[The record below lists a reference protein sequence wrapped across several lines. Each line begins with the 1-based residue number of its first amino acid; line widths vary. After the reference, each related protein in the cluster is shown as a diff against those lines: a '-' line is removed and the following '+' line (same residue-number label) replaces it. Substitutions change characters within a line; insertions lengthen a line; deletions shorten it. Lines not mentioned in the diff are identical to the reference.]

1 MKRILIGF
9 AVLVLVLIV
18 VVVAVPF
25 LIPADTYKQQ
35 ITQAVKDAT
44 GRDLTIDGNF
54 DLRFGLTT
62 SVSAEG
68 IRFANAEWGEAP
80 ALAQI
85 GKFAVDV
92 ELLPL
97 LGGEVSVPRL
107 ELADAT
113 IALETDAE
121 GRNNWDFAGAA
132 DSTAPSESD
141 SGDTG
146 GGGGIAAHLG
156 DLSIDNVT
164 LSMTDA
170 RSGERIDA
178 ALVRARV
185 ASESADDPMVIEVE
199 GNWGDDPLIVEG
211 QVGSIAAATGGGPFP
226 VDIKAD
232 AFGIQVALNGG
243 IADPQAP
250 SGLDLAL
257 SVNARNLSGLKAF
270 AGDGLPTAGP
280 LELTAKIVGAP
291 DALDVNDI
299 QFNFG
304 NTDLA
309 GNVALRMAGERPSVT
324 AKLASNKVD
333 LVELQPAG
341 GAEAAG
347 GGGTGADS
355 GGGTAVTG
363 KVFPSDPLPLDGLSA
378 ADADIDVTIA
388 ELVTPTLTVRDTV
401 VKVALKDG
409 RLQVEPLTAT
419 VADSKID
426 GMVSLARQ
434 ADAAALDVRLKS
446 ESLDLGKLI
455 TEAGV
460 TDLLEGSASLDVDL
474 QGSGNSVAAI
484 MGSLNGHSRV
494 LMNEGRART
503 EAFDL
508 LVGGLSSVMG
518 SVFGSKS
525 EWTVVECM
533 ASDFK
538 IENGVAKS
546 QVMLINTEYTI
557 VSGEGD
563 VNLGEEA
570 LNLVVSPQPKSATL
584 NVSVPVKIGGTF
596 VEPSFTPDEVAA
608 ARKLGGLLGATLFP
622 PAAVVGLAEMG
633 NSDNPCLKLA
643 KGEGGGAQAPAP
655 SPTDAL
661 KSPVDSSNIGGAAEN
676 LKKDAEKAVDGIT
689 KGLKG
694 ILGKD

>member
-1 MKRILIGF
+1 MKRILIGL

-18 VVVAVPF
+18 VVVALPF
-25 LIPADTYKQQ
+25 LIPTETYKQQ

-54 DLRFGLTT
+54 DLQFGLTT

-80 ALAQI
+80 ALAEI

-113 IALETDAE
+113 IALETNAE
-121 GRNNWDFAGAA
+121 GRNNWEFAAPA
-132 DSTAPSESD
+132 DGTAPSE
-141 SGDTG
+141 GDTG
-146 GGGGIAAHLG
+146 GGDGGGIAAHVG

-185 ASESADDPMVIEVE
+185 AAESADDPMVIEVE

-299 QFNFG
+299 KFNFG

-309 GNVALRMAGERPSVT
+309 GDVALRMAGGRPSVT
-324 AKLASNKVD
+324 AKLASDKVD

-341 GAEAAG
+341 GAEAASGGGGG
-347 GGGTGADS
+347 GGGTAD
-355 GGGTAVTG
+355 TG

-378 ADADIDVTIA
+378 ADADIDLTIA

-434 ADAAALDVRLKS
+434 ADAAALDVKLKS

-474 QGSGNSVAAI
+474 QGSGASVAAI

-546 QVMLINTEYTI
+546 QIMLINTEYTI

-584 NVSVPVKIGGTF
+584 NVSLPVKIGGTF
-596 VEPSFTPDEVAA
+596 VAPSFTPDEVAA
-608 ARKLGGLLGATLFP
+608 ARKLGGLLGATIFP
-622 PAAVVGLAEMG
+622 PAAIVGLAEMG
-633 NSDNPCLKLA
+633 NEDNPCLKLA

-655 SPTDAL
+655 SPTDVL

-694 ILGKD
+694 ILGRD

>member
-1 MKRILIGF
+1 MKRILIGI

-18 VVVAVPF
+18 VVVALPF
-25 LIPADTYKQQ
+25 LIPTETYKQQ

-44 GRDLTIDGNF
+44 GRELTIDGEFN
-54 DLRFGLTT
+54 LQFGLTT

-80 ALAQI
+80 ALAEI
-85 GKFAVDV
+85 GTLAVDV

-97 LGGEVSVPRL
+97 LSGDVSVPRL

-113 IALETDAE
+113 IALETDAQ
-121 GRNNWDFAGAA
+121 GRNNWDFTGAA
-132 DSTAPSESD
+132 DSTAPSDRDGGES
-141 SGDTG
+141 G
-146 GGGGIAAHLG
+146 GGAPIIPHLA
-156 DLSIDNVT
+156 DVSIDNVT

-178 ALVRARV
+178 ELVRARV

-211 QVGSIAAATGGGPFP
+211 QVGSITAATGGGPFP

-243 IADPQAP
+243 IADPQAAR
-250 SGLDLAL
+250 GLDLAL
-257 SVNARNLSGLKAF
+257 AVNARNLSGLKAF

-280 LELTAKIVGAP
+280 LALTATISGAP

-299 QFNFG
+299 DFGFG

-309 GNVALRMAGERPSVT
+309 GDVALRMAGGRPSVT
-324 AKLASNKVD
+324 AKLASNRVD

-341 GAEAAG
+341 GAEETSAG
-347 GGGTGADS
+347 GGAADTGPD
-355 GGGTAVTG
+355 TG
-363 KVFPSDPLPLDGLSA
+363 KVFPSDPLPLEGLSA
-378 ADADIDVTIA
+378 ADADIDLTIG
-388 ELVTPTLTVRDTV
+388 ELVTPTLTVRDAV

-409 RLQVEPLTAT
+409 RLQVAPLTAM
-419 VADSKID
+419 VADSKVD
-426 GMVSLARQ
+426 GAISLARQ
-434 ADAAALDVRLKS
+434 ADAAALDVKLTS

-484 MGSLNGHSRV
+484 MASLNGHSRV

-533 ASDFK
+533 ASDFR

-563 VNLGEEA
+563 VNLGAEA
-570 LNLVVSPQPKSATL
+570 LNLVISPQPKSATL
-584 NVSVPVKIGGTF
+584 NVSVPVKVGGTF
-596 VEPSFTPDEVAA
+596 VDPSFTPDELAA
-608 ARKLGGLLGATLFP
+608 ARKIGGLLGATIFP

-633 NSDNPCLKLA
+633 NEDNPCLKLA
-643 KGEGGGAQAPAP
+643 RGEGGGAQAPAP
-655 SPTDAL
+655 TDTVKPPADA
-661 KSPVDSSNIGGAAEN
+661 SGVSGAAEN
-676 LKKDAEKAVDGIT
+676 LKQDAERAVDGIT
-689 KGLKG
+689 RGLRG
-694 ILGKD
+694 ILGRD

>member
-1 MKRILIGF
+1 MKRILIGV

-25 LIPADTYKQQ
+25 LIPAETYKQQ

-54 DLRFGLTT
+54 DLQLGLTT

-80 ALAQI
+80 ALAEV
-85 GKFAVDV
+85 GRFAVDV

-113 IALETDAE
+113 IALETDAQ

-132 DSTAPSESD
+132 EAGAPSD
-141 SGDTG
+141 SAPGDS

-156 DLSIDNVT
+156 DLSIDNVK

-226 VDIKAD
+226 VNIKAD
-232 AFGIQVALNGG
+232 AFGIQVALDGG
-243 IADPQAP
+243 IADPQAAK
-250 SGLDLAL
+250 GLDLAL

-270 AGDGLPTAGP
+270 AGDALPTAGP
-280 LELTAKIVGAP
+280 LSLTAKIAGEP
-291 DALDVNDI
+291 DAIDVSDI
-299 QFNFG
+299 NFNFG
-304 NTDLA
+304 NTDLT
-309 GNVALRMAGERPSVT
+309 GNVSLRMAGDRPSLT
-324 AKLASNKVD
+324 AKLASNRID

-341 GAEAAG
+341 ASDKAG
-347 GGGTGADS
+347 GAATSRGS
-355 GGGTAVTG
+355 GETAESA

-378 ADADIDVTIA
+378 ADADIDVTIG
-388 ELVTPTLTVRDTV
+388 ELITPTLTARDTV
-401 VKVALKDG
+401 VKVSLQDG
-409 RLQVEPLTAT
+409 KLNVEPLGTT
-419 VADSKID
+419 VADSKVQGSI
-426 GMVSLARQ
+426 SLARQ
-434 ADAAALDVRLKS
+434 NDSATLDLKLTS

-460 TDLLEGSASLDVDL
+460 TDLLEGNASLDVDL
-474 QGSGNSVAAI
+474 QGNGSSVAAI

-546 QVMLINTEYTI
+546 QVMLINTEYTV

-563 VNLGEEA
+563 VNLGAEA
-570 LNLVVSPQPKSATL
+570 LNLVVTPQPKSATL
-584 NVSVPVKIGGTF
+584 NVSVPVKVGGTF
-596 VEPSFTPDEVAA
+596 ADPTFKPDELAA
-608 ARKLGGLLGATLFP
+608 ARKIGGLLGATLFP
-622 PAAVVGLAEMG
+622 PAAIVGLAEMG

-643 KGEGGGAQAPAP
+643 RGEGGGAAAPAP
-655 SPTDAL
+655 GNAVKP
-661 KSPVDSSNIGGAAEN
+661 PVDASSIGGAAEN
-676 LKKDAEKAVDGIT
+676 LKEDAEKAVDGIT